1 MIYRTLHSYILAE
14 LLRVFLQT
22 AAALTLLMAFGGMF
36 KPLMK
41 QGLDASQMLVV
52 LFNLMPA
59 MMAYAIPISA
69 LFAAVLVYWRMS
81 TDNELTACRAGGISF
96 ISLVMPAFALGLIV
110 ASADLVFLNYVV
122 PHFLQATERAVVRDL
137 GGLIVGQITHQEK
150 FQYDKYVVGADYAE
164 SRDPPDENT
173 SVVILRG
180 MALTQLDKKGRPTFT
195 AVAQEATLFIRANP
209 LNDSAEIEV
218 KLINGTGY
226 DPGNAFRKVAG
237 SIEKPLILPIPS
249 YFKSKPKFLNW
260 VRLQQLSRDPWSF
273 PEVAEAL
280 RKVESA
286 YKYDYVGQNIITRF
300 ESQRTPARLQPS
312 ITLEQ
317 RAAGRDKHQV
327 TIFASSAVHNLH
339 PPEQPVTF
347 LGTAT
352 APVRIEES
360 VAGKVRNVITCQ
372 AADLSFATTFLSAG
386 EVTATLNLRGK
397 IVQTASGPGER
408 ALQLADKSIGALIL
422 DNDLVIDRQPAPV
435 TTNAGLIAYARTS
448 KSEAVR
454 DLGANAER
462 LKDKLYQ
469 RIDSELNSRGSFAL
483 SCLTLVLFGAAL
495 GILLRGK
502 NPLAVFVL
510 GFVPAVILVLLITAG
525 RQVTEGQIQNV
536 RTGITMIWT
545 GNAVLLVLV
554 AGVYFRLLRR

>member
-41 QGLDASQMLVV
+41 QGLDASQMMVV

-150 FQYDKYVVGADYAE
+150 FQYDRYVVGADYAE

-249 YFKSKPKFLNW
+249 YFRSKPKFLNW

-300 ESQRTPARLQPS
+300 EAQRSPARLLPS

-317 RAAGRDKHQV
+317 RAAGKEKHEV
-327 TIFASSAVHNLH
+327 TIIASSAIHNLH

-352 APVRIEES
+352 TPVRIEES

-397 IVQTASGPGER
+397 IVQTAVGPGER
-408 ALQLADKSIGALIL
+408 ALQLADKSIGALVL
-422 DNDLVIDRQPAPV
+422 DSDLVIDKQPSPV
-435 TTNAGLIAYARTS
+435 TTNSGLIAYARAS
-448 KSEAVR
+448 KSDAVR

-545 GNAVLLVLV
+545 GNAVLLLLV